1 MKICIFTASR
11 SEYGLLK
18 GLIKKIHLIKNAKLS
33 LVVSGSH
40 LSTKYGLS
48 INEIKK
54 DKFKINKKIYINL
67 EKDSNWDVANAFAET
82 SKKINKYFKSKK
94 FDLVILLGDRYEA
107 LSVAISSYIN
117 RFPIAHIHGGEKTF
131 NSLDDN
137 FRHSISKLSTFH
149 FVSHIS
155 NKKRLIQLGEDKKK
169 IFVVGGLGSNQIHDI
184 KLYNKKKLE
193 KELGIN
199 LGSKTVIINI
209 YNEIYNT
216 NRVTNALLNL
226 FKIIKKHNQI
236 MFIFTLPSH
245 DVNSNL
251 LKRKILSFKKNTSN
265 CKVFANLGIKK
276 YYSLLKYSSL
286 VIGNSSSGILE
297 VPSFGIYTIN
307 IGTRQRGRIFSKSI
321 VLSNYN
327 DIGLERKILKYIK
340 IKHKFKNPYYKKDTY
355 EKIVNIIKSVAKKP
369 LLYKEFID
377 LKNI

>member
-18 GLIKKIHLIKNAKLS
+18 GLIKKIHLIKNTKLS
-33 LVVSGSH
+33 LIVSGSH

-117 RFPIAHIHGGEKTF
+117 RFPIAHIHGGEKTL

-137 FRHSISKLSTFH
+137 FRHSISKLSAFH

-169 IFVVGGLGSNQIHDI
+169 ILEPAVSSSSLDSIE
-184 KLYNKKKLE
+184 NKKE
-193 KELGIN
+193 
-199 LGSKTVIINI
+199 VIV
-209 YNEIYNT
+209 EQPT
-216 NRVTNALLNL
+216 KDELNL
-226 FKIIKKHNQI
+226 LYENKEKIGG
-236 MFIFTLPSH
+236 
-245 DVNSNL
+245 
-251 LKRKILSFKKNTSN
+251 
-265 CKVFANLGIKK
+265 FAGN
-276 YYSLLKYSSL
+276 YYWSSTEQ
-286 VIGNSSSGILE
+286 GNSAWIQDFNGVYQSA
-297 VPSFGIYTIN
+297 
-307 IGTRQRGRIFSKSI
+307 IG
-321 VLSNYN
+321 
-327 DIGLERKILKYIK
+327 
-340 IKHKFKNPYYKKDTY
+340 FKGDSYY
-355 EKIVNIIKSVAKKP
+355 VRAVRA
-369 LLYKEFID
+369 F
-377 LKNI
+377 